1 MQSHAQNSNRPP
13 HPGDTPGPGESRHSG
28 ETPRADA
35 NPDQQTYFS
44 IFGLREKL
52 TIDTAALERDF
63 YKLSRKL
70 HPDLFARKSAEEQ
83 AWSLRQSSLLN
94 DAYRTLKDPVSR
106 TAYLLKLEGVAVE
119 DENQESRGTAS
130 RDPKAKQSRV
140 PADLL
145 EEVFELNMQLEEMR
159 ANLKMGEDD
168 PALRGD
174 VERAQQQFKSML
186 ASVDADLRTA
196 WTAWD
201 SAFDANDSAAKDKQK
216 NTMLALLDRRSYL
229 RNLLREVDS
238 VFAPD
243 TAGAAT
249 AKAEL

>member
-1 MQSHAQNSNRPP
+1 MQSHAQNSTEP
-13 HPGDTPGPGESRHSG
+13 E
-28 ETPRADA
+28 AD
-35 NPDQQTYFS
+35 QTYFEMFS
-44 IFGLREKL
+44 LPRKL

-70 HPDLFARKSAEEQ
+70 HPDLYARKSAEEQ

-94 DAYRTLKDPVSR
+94 DAYRTLKDPVAR
-106 TAYLLKLEGVAVE
+106 TAYLLKLEGIRIE
-119 DENQESRGTAS
+119 DENTEN
-130 RDPKAKQSRV
+130 RDPQTKQNRV

-174 VERAQQQFKSML
+174 LERAQAQFKGML
-186 ASVDADLRTA
+186 ASVDEDLQRSWA
-196 WTAWD
+196 AWD
-201 SAFDANDSAAKDKQK
+201 ASLDANDSAAKNKQK
-216 NTMLALLDRRSYL
+216 DAMVALLDRRSYL

-238 VFAPD
+238 VLTPQV
-243 TAGAAT
+243 AAT
-249 AKAEL
+249 TKVNI